1 MSINEDFRTL
11 NNHSAWT
18 GRTYVPPSTIV
29 HHLDDMSIMAG
40 TIGGLVGGTEKG
52 DGKDFTGRESGTN
65 WEGETPT
72 LEEIPSSE
80 YTGGITGGLKP

>member
-1 MSINEDFRTL
+1 MSISEDFITL

-40 TIGGLVGGTEKG
+40 TIGGLGGGTGQGQG
-52 DGKDFTGRESGTN
+52 DHGFDRESDN

-80 YTGGITGGLKP
+80 YTGGLKP

>member
-40 TIGGLVGGTEKG
+40 TIGGLGHGTG
-52 DGKDFTGRESGTN
+52 SGQDSGSDADFTGRESGTN

-72 LEEIPSSE
+72 MEEIPSSE
-80 YTGGITGGLKP
+80 YTGGLKP

>member
-1 MSINEDFRTL
+1 MSISEDFITL
-11 NNHSAWT
+11 NNHSAST

-40 TIGGLVGGTEKG
+40 TIGGLVDGTGQGQG
-52 DGKDFTGRESGTN
+52 DQGFTDRGSGTN

-72 LEEIPSSE
+72 MEEIPSSE
-80 YTGGITGGLKP
+80 YTGGIKP